1 LGHVG
6 PMGQRP
12 SRSTLLVKV
21 CKKCDV
27 FTVFTVQIRETHLI
41 LTKPVDLMNKILHDI
56 HWRDLT

>member
-1 LGHVG
+1 
-6 PMGQRP
+6 MGQRP